1 MWKSQCVVV
10 LGVGVGGVVVKTSSL
25 AFLSRVSAHWMGSQ
39 VTWYSS
45 SAPFQRISVQKK
57 YLVRFCD
64 QLLEGTVLVH
74 VKGTLTLTEL

>member
-1 MWKSQCVVV
+1 MWKSQC
-10 LGVGVGGVVVKTSSL
+10 LGCCSVGVGGVLVKTSSL

-45 SAPFQRISVQKK
+45 SAPFQSVQKK
-57 YLVRFCD
+57 YPIRFCD
-64 QLLEGTVLVH
+64 QHLEGTVLVR

>member
-1 MWKSQCVVV
+1 MWKSQC
-10 LGVGVGGVVVKTSSL
+10 LGCCSAGVGVVVKTSSL